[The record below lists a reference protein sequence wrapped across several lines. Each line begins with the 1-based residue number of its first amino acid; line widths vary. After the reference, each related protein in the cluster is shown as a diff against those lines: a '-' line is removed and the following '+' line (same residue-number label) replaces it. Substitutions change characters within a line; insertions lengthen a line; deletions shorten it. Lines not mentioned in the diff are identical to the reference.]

1 VKPRGGTQQAPKG
14 FPLQEEKE
22 EEMRT
27 KKIAM
32 MVAMASVVLVA
43 LVGSGPAL
51 AQQVIMGV
59 IQCDSNPATPPEAT
73 K

>member
-1 VKPRGGTQQAPKG
+1 MRRASDAAINVMCEWVKPRGGTQAPKG

-32 MVAMASVVLVA
+32 IVAMAAVVLVA
-43 LVGSGPAL
+43 LVGSGRPWPKRSS
-51 AQQVIMGV
+51 G
-59 IQCDSNPATPPEAT
+59 E
-73 K
+73 

>member
-1 VKPRGGTQQAPKG
+1 MLLLIMCERVGETERGTKQAPKG

-43 LVGSGPAL
+43 LVGSGLGPKDPL
-51 AQQVIMGV
+51 GSDPVR
-59 IQCDSNPATPPEAT
+59 
-73 K
+73 